1 MSTLCEPLS
10 STTLVETGRGGVL
23 RWLLT
28 GYIVFLPVQI
38 ETPQQLRFAP
48 SDLFLAVALF
58 LGLRVWRIRW
68 PAWTGWHAALLG
80 LFAVSLVAVLLTH
93 GSVSQYVLLNK
104 MAGLVL
110 LFGSYLALTSLADS
124 WGDWRWFLKAFVV
137 SVTLQNAVN
146 VVAFLWCRVTGADDP
161 WLDILLSSGLDRLAG
176 MLVDANAYGGLLI
189 VAYAVVLLDGH
200 SDQALLGRR
209 LRLFS
214 LATLS
219 LGLLLTSSRSAWLGL
234 AVLTLFGVCRS
245 PRLLFVVALTAVIG
259 IGMMAYFAGA
269 ENFDALLT
277 VSARQNTIDE
287 RIELSENALRLFAR
301 YPLLGGGIGAFVEE
315 HDQIIHNTALW
326 FLAEFGLVGVIVLI
340 GFLCSFLVNAWAAY
354 RVAEPHRRA
363 LLAGLVAA
371 HLAMIGFSLGVEALY
386 QRWWWLVMA
395 LLASAH
401 TLALRNADAAS
412 GATTGIASVDLDA
425 GFQHAGVSS

>member
-146 VVAFLWCRVTGADDP
+146 VAAFLWCRVTGADDP

-200 SDQALLGRR
+200 SEPALLGWR

>member
-1 MSTLCEPLS
+1 M
-10 STTLVETGRGGVL
+10 
-23 RWLLT
+23 
-28 GYIVFLPVQI
+28 
-38 ETPQQLRFAP
+38 
-48 SDLFLAVALF
+48 
-58 LGLRVWRIRW
+58 
-68 PAWTGWHAALLG
+68 
-80 LFAVSLVAVLLTH
+80 
-93 GSVSQYVLLNK
+93 
-104 MAGLVL
+104 
-110 LFGSYLALTSLADS
+110 
-124 WGDWRWFLKAFVV
+124 
-137 SVTLQNAVN
+137 
-146 VVAFLWCRVTGADDP
+146 
-161 WLDILLSSGLDRLAG
+161 
-176 MLVDANAYGGLLI
+176 
-189 VAYAVVLLDGH
+189 
-200 SDQALLGRR
+200 
-209 LRLFS
+209 
-214 LATLS
+214 
-219 LGLLLTSSRSAWLGL
+219 
-234 AVLTLFGVCRS
+234 
-245 PRLLFVVALTAVIG
+245 
-259 IGMMAYFAGA
+259 
-269 ENFDALLT
+269 T

-354 RVAEPHRRA
+354 RLAQPRRRA

-371 HLAMIGFSLGVEALY
+371 HLAMIAFSLGVEALY